1 MRSAVTDGFLNLIK
15 PPGMTSFDLIRA
27 LKRRWAKEK
36 MGHSGTLD
44 LPACGVVVVAL
55 GQATKFLSYLPNQK
69 EYVFEV
75 VFGLDTETFDLW
87 GNVLAETPMKVEE
100 EQILMVLPQLEG
112 KIIQEVPSF
121 SSKREKGRRFY
132 QMAQE
137 DLESVP
143 RREAEVEIF
152 SLKLLDFT
160 PGKFPR
166 ARLFMSCSS
175 GTYVRSLARELG
187 RLLGGVAC
195 AGFIVRVRSGPFSLE
210 TAFTLD
216 EVLKGEDCLVPVE
229 EALSH
234 LPQAIIPDRYLSQF
248 FNGHPFPSSIES
260 EINRLLR
267 LKDRRGNF
275 LGLARS
281 LGKGMLKAEKTLK

>member
-1 MRSAVTDGFLNLIK
+1 MKSVGINGFLSLIK

-27 LKRRWAKEK
+27 LRRKWPKEK

-55 GQATKFLSYLPNQK
+55 GNATKFLSYLLSRK

-87 GNVLAETPMKVEE
+87 GKVIEKTPMEVDEGKVKN
-100 EQILMVLPQLEG
+100 VLPQLEG
-112 KIIQEVPSF
+112 RILQEVPSF
-121 SSKREKGRRFY
+121 SSKREKGKRFY
-132 QMAQE
+132 QIAQE

-143 RREAEVEIF
+143 KREAEVEIF
-152 SLKLLDFT
+152 SLELLDFL
-160 PGKFPR
+160 PGEFPR
-166 ARLFMSCSS
+166 ARLFMSCSA

-187 RLLGGVAC
+187 RLAGGIAC
-195 AGFIVRVRSGPFSLE
+195 AGFIVRVRSGPFTLE
-210 TAFTLD
+210 NSFTLE
-216 EVLKGEDCLVPVE
+216 EVLGGESSLVPVE

-234 LPQAIIPDRYLSQF
+234 FPQTIIPDRYLSQY
-248 FNGHPFPSSIES
+248 FNGHPFPSSSALETG
-260 EINRLLR
+260 EIFR

-275 LGLARS
+275 LGLARAC
-281 LGKGMLKAEKTLK
+281 GKGILKAEKVFK

>member
-1 MRSAVTDGFLNLIK
+1 MKSGGTDGFLNLIK

-27 LKRRWAKEK
+27 LKGRWAKEK

-55 GQATKFLSYLPNQK
+55 GYATKFLSYLPSQK
-69 EYVFEV
+69 EYIFEV

-87 GNVLAETPMKVEE
+87 GKVLKKIPMKVEE
-100 EQILMVLPQLEG
+100 EKIRMVLPQLEG

-121 SSKREKGRRFY
+121 SSKREKGKRFY
-132 QMAQE
+132 QIAQE

-143 RREAEVEIF
+143 KREAEVEIF
-152 SLKLLDFT
+152 SLELLDLS
-160 PGKFPR
+160 PGEFPR

-187 RLLGGVAC
+187 RILGGIAC
-195 AGFIVRVRSGPFSLE
+195 AGFIVRVRSGPFSLDS
-210 TAFTLD
+210 AFTID
-216 EVLKGEDCLVPVE
+216 QVLKGEDCLVSVE
-229 EALSH
+229 EALEH
-234 LPQAIIPDRYLSQF
+234 FPQAIIPDRYLSQF
-248 FNGHPFPSSIES
+248 FNGHPFPSSIGGES
-260 EINRLLR
+260 GHFFR
-267 LKDRRGNF
+267 LKDRRGTF

-281 LGKGMLKAEKTLK
+281 CGKGMLKVEKAFK